1 MSGRGRRQ
9 RHAHKILMVSDFFF
23 PRLGGVEMHMWSL
36 SQCLLSRGFK
46 VVVLTRSYDDRKGV
60 RWMTNGLKVYYLPSL
75 TVGNSVAL
83 PTLMFNFPM
92 FRQVVLR
99 EDISIVHCHQA
110 TSALG
115 HACMLHSGT
124 MGLPCVYTDHS
135 LFSFNETLPIL
146 LNLLMRFSLSTVDHC
161 IAVSHTCKEN
171 LTMRASLDPWATS
184 TIPNAIDPQ
193 LFLPDP
199 GRRGDGQPL
208 SDRVNIVILSRLV
221 YRKGIHIAVHVIP
234 RICEMYA
241 NAHFIIGGDG
251 DLRLALQE
259 MIEKHRLFDRVEM
272 LGAVRHSDVCGV
284 LTRGHIFLSC
294 SLTES
299 FCIAILEA
307 ACCGLHVVSTH
318 VGGVPEVL
326 PRDDITFASEASPTA
341 VAEALARVIES
352 VRRLPDPWEVHRRVK
367 RYYSWHQ
374 VARRTTAVYDM
385 ISGVHDNEAK
395 SHGGNVVGELQSRA
409 SRRGRPKIGRRR
421 AVRGS
426 QERITRAWNAMQWQF
441 KLVAV
446 WIIVV
451 DYMFY
456 QIIQWVWPAD
466 TIERALDI
474 DVVGKGVSPAGSGV
488 VAVGVSQRDDQ
499 ASKVKG

>member
-1 MSGRGRRQ
+1 
-9 RHAHKILMVSDFFF
+9 
-23 PRLGGVEMHMWSL
+23 MHMWSL

-46 VVVLTRSYDDRKGV
+46 VVILTRSYDDRKGV

-83 PTLMFNFPM
+83 PTLMFNFPL
-92 FRQVVLR
+92 FRQIILR

-110 TSALG
+110 TSALS

-146 LNLLMRFSLSTVDHC
+146 LNQLMRFSLSSVDHC

-171 LTMRASLDPWATS
+171 LTMRANLNPWKTS

-193 LFLPDP
+193 LFLPNP
-199 GRRGDGQPL
+199 GRRGDGL
-208 SDRVNIVILSRLV
+208 SVADRINIVILSRLV
-221 YRKGIHIAVHVIP
+221 YRKGIHIAVNVIP
-234 RICEMYA
+234 RICQMYP

-251 DLRLALQE
+251 DLRLPLQE

-272 LGAVRHSDVCGV
+272 LGAVKHSDVCSV

-326 PRDDITFASEASPTA
+326 PSEDITFATEASPTA
-341 VAEALARVIES
+341 VTEALSQVIDS
-352 VRRLPDPWEVHRRVK
+352 VRRLPDPWEVHRRIR

-374 VARRTTAVYDM
+374 VARRTISVYDM
-385 ISGVHDNEAK
+385 ISADEENDKQKRRVNSNSTHD
-395 SHGGNVVGELQSRA
+395 RA
-409 SRRGRPKIGRRR
+409 HLARPKIGSRR

-426 QERITRAWNAMQWQF
+426 RERIKNAWHSMQWQF

-446 WIIVV
+446 WIIVM
-451 DYMFY
+451 DYIFY
-456 QIIQWVWPAD
+456 QIIKWIWPVD
-466 TIERALDI
+466 GIERALDVTMHGTSVGI
-474 DVVGKGVSPAGSGV
+474 ASATTAATTTSSSSNSNDNDNSNDNREVHNVSNFVRDEANVVM
-488 VAVGVSQRDDQ
+488 
-499 ASKVKG
+499 

>member
-1 MSGRGRRQ
+1 
-9 RHAHKILMVSDFFF
+9 
-23 PRLGGVEMHMWSL
+23 MWSL

-46 VVVLTRSYDDRKGV
+46 VVVVTRSYDDRKGV

-92 FRQVVLR
+92 FRQIVLR

-184 TIPNAIDPQ
+184 TIPNAIDPL

-199 GRRGDGQPL
+199 GRRGDGRSL

-251 DLRLALQE
+251 DLRLPLQE

-326 PRDDITFASEASPTA
+326 PRDDITFASEASPAAVTA
-341 VAEALARVIES
+341 ALAQVIES
-352 VRRLPDPWEVHRRVK
+352 VRRLPDPWEVHRRIK
-367 RYYSWHQ
+367 RFYSWHQ
-374 VARRTTAVYDM
+374 VARRTIAVYDM
-385 ISGVHDNEAK
+385 ISGVEDDEAASYGGTGSG
-395 SHGGNVVGELQSRA
+395 SHSRG
-409 SRRGRPKIGRRR
+409 SRRSRPKIGRRK

-426 QERITRAWNAMQWQF
+426 QERITRAWHAMQWQF

-451 DYMFY
+451 DYIFY
-456 QIIQWVWPAD
+456 RIIQWVWPVD
-466 TIERALDI
+466 SIERALDI
-474 DVVGKGVSPAGSGV
+474 NVVGSGVSPGGLGIGAAGMS
-488 VAVGVSQRDDQ
+488 RREEQ
-499 ASKVKG
+499 ASKT